1 MTTCKQPGCTGTI
14 VDDYC
19 DVCGS
24 PASTPASVH
33 AGAAAAAPPR
43 APDTGGGPAALPRT
57 MACAQPGCAG
67 TIVDDYCDVCG
78 SPAST
83 PAPVPAGAAESA
95 ASRAPHARSE
105 PTAGPQTMACIQPG
119 CTGTIVDEYCDVC
132 GTPASASTPTKPA
145 AAAPTSPTPAKP
157 AKPAAGTPTKRA
169 APSKPAAAAQPPAA
183 AQTPSTPAKP
193 AATMPAAFAA
203 LTAAPAGM
211 RACSQ
216 PGCTGTIVDDNC
228 DVCGRPA
235 STPDSVPAEAAAS
248 PAPATR
254 PGLTAVRRAVG
265 VAAVLFLLVC
275 AVAFYRIAPGSSTSG
290 SPPSTAASSSSSPAP
305 TSVGTQSAPTAS
317 RTPGAAGSTG
327 SGSAGATIQLEN
339 PPDSGNAFQIVRI
352 RGTYPGGPDTF
363 LQVQRREAG
372 KWLSFPMLP
381 TKTDQ
386 SGQFTA
392 YVELGPPGR
401 YRLRLLDPESGA
413 KSKAFVL
420 VIKG

>member
-1 MTTCKQPGCTGTI
+1 M
-14 VDDYC
+14 
-19 DVCGS
+19 
-24 PASTPASVH
+24 
-33 AGAAAAAPPR
+33 
-43 APDTGGGPAALPRT
+43 
-57 MACAQPGCAG
+57 
-67 TIVDDYCDVCG
+67 
-78 SPAST
+78 
-83 PAPVPAGAAESA
+83 
-95 ASRAPHARSE
+95 
-105 PTAGPQTMACIQPG
+105 
-119 CTGTIVDEYCDVC
+119 
-132 GTPASASTPTKPA
+132 
-145 AAAPTSPTPAKP
+145 
-157 AKPAAGTPTKRA
+157 
-169 APSKPAAAAQPPAA
+169 
-183 AQTPSTPAKP
+183 
-193 AATMPAAFAA
+193 
-203 LTAAPAGM
+203 
-211 RACSQ
+211 
-216 PGCTGTIVDDNC
+216 
-228 DVCGRPA
+228 
-235 STPDSVPAEAAAS
+235 
-248 PAPATR
+248 
-254 PGLTAVRRAVG
+254 
-265 VAAVLFLLVC
+265 AAVLFLLAC

-339 PPDSGNAFQIVRI
+339 PPDSGNAFEIVRI

-413 KSKAFVL
+413 KSKSFVL